1 METAIKQRPTTLKVL
16 LVLSLISL
24 SFQLFVQVTNAFNGP
39 MTAEELREEKLE
51 MMSGL
56 TEETAALMEG
66 TVSEMMQLVDIGN
79 DNFYLISTVSLLS
92 IVIGLAAIWLMFQMR
107 KIGFHLYIIYS
118 LIPIADT
125 LYFFGG
131 MQITTALI
139 VLYFVVGGVFT
150 LLYGLQLKHMR

>member
-66 TVSEMMQLVDIGN
+66 TVSEM
-79 DNFYLISTVSLLS
+79 
-92 IVIGLAAIWLMFQMR
+92 
-107 KIGFHLYIIYS
+107 
-118 LIPIADT
+118 
-125 LYFFGG
+125 
-131 MQITTALI
+131 
-139 VLYFVVGGVFT
+139 GV
-150 LLYGLQLKHMR
+150 

>member
-125 LYFFGG
+125 PYFFGG

>member
-92 IVIGLAAIWLMFQMR
+92 IVIGLAAI
-107 KIGFHLYIIYS
+107 
-118 LIPIADT
+118 
-125 LYFFGG
+125 
-131 MQITTALI
+131 
-139 VLYFVVGGVFT
+139 
-150 LLYGLQLKHMR
+150 